1 VAALPTENV
10 LSISEGDLTFS
21 LMPSGPVKEGSGV
34 NFALNASQ
42 ADGTAFTDF
51 EPIMGELAHFAAFDA
66 SAKNMSHGHPA
77 GGGDGLSAELTF
89 AEAGPHRV
97 FVLVSVSG
105 ETLTLPFTVQVE

>member
-1 VAALPTENV
+1 MAALPTENV

-105 ETLTLPFTVQVE
+105 ETLTLPFIVQVE